1 MQQPRREGDS
11 LTAKEYLNQA
21 RTLDIEINTKLEELH
36 QLKQKACCV
45 QSVVISERVQSS
57 NTNSSNKIIDKIVDL
72 QNEINAEID
81 KLVDLKAEIRHK
93 IENVYNPIYISVLTN
108 IYVNCLTLE
117 KTAEVMGKSCRT
129 IKIWHKRALQIFK
142 KENNIFSKLCT

>member
-1 MQQPRREGDS
+1 M
-11 LTAKEYLNQA
+11 TAKEYLNQA

-93 IENVYNPIYISVLTN
+93 ISKVNYTMLRVVLTEYYLNLKTWASIAEKYGYTERN
-108 IYVNCLTLE
+108 IHYLH
-117 KTAEVMGKSCRT
+117 SC
-129 IKIWHKRALQIFK
+129 AL
-142 KENNIFSKLCT
+142 KEFNKVASFQ